1 MDMNTE
7 RDRPY
12 ACSAPGCT
20 QRFPTEDHLMI
31 HRHKHEMSL
40 KLPSIKKDSIL
51 SDQTPT
57 PTRFLR
63 SCEEVGLFRELDCCP
78 QTEEDTKQRSVDHSQ
93 NQEHTSNH
101 NNSSAQQQ
109 APPSTKATSIL
120 AQDTTTTE
128 QLGPVSGLL
137 SCMLYLRAQQ
147 RHPQPAS
154 KPDSAQPDPAQ
165 PDPTLPDSTLPS
177 SASVNLSIESHGL
190 SLGSS
195 LISSTHHSTCSSP
208 QFPSVPSEARQR
220 LKAALRHHSGS
231 VTNGNMNTMGHMME
245 VTSPQQEQRGR
256 QHLAHTYQQNGHTHS
271 QSLAQSHAHDQSG
284 YTQLQSLVNQRHPA
298 LPLQT
303 SPQVSAGAESAQAG
317 GGRRRRGRGSD
328 PDERRQ
334 KFLERNRAAASRCRQ
349 KRKVWVTSLERKAEE
364 LGHSNL
370 QLQNEVTLLKTE
382 VTQLKEL
389 LLAHRDCPVT
399 TRQKETQRYP
409 SAESSPAGRAAPSC
423 SQQQVLQHNSISTS
437 TAAGG
442 DGVHAPPHPH
452 TALNPVL

>member
-1 MDMNTE
+1 MNTE

-63 SCEEVGLFRELDCCP
+63 SCEEVGLFRELGCCP

-177 SASVNLSIESHGL
+177 SASVNLSQIESHGL

-231 VTNGNMNTMGHMME
+231 VTNGNINTMGHMME
-245 VTSPQQEQRGR
+245 MTSPQQEQRGR

-271 QSLAQSHAHDQSG
+271 QSHAHDQSG

-303 SPQVSAGAESAQAG
+303 SPYPPEPPQVSAGAESAQAG
-317 GGRRRRGRGSD
+317 GGVQAGT
-328 PDERRQ
+328 PH
-334 KFLERNRAAASRCRQ
+334 

-370 QLQNEVTLLKTE
+370 QLQSEVTLLKTE

-409 SAESSPAGRAAPSC
+409 SAESSPAGS
-423 SQQQVLQHNSISTS
+423 H
-437 TAAGG
+437 
-442 DGVHAPPHPH
+442 
-452 TALNPVL
+452 